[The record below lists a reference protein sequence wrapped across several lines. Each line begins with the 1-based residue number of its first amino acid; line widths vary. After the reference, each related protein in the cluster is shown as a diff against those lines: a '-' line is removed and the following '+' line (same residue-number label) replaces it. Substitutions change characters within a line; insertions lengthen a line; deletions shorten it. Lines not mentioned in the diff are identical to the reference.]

1 MATDDGTSS
10 GGGAGR
16 DENGGHADPVR
27 DLLLGL
33 ANQIDA
39 LAALFAGG
47 GHHGAASDDGTAA
60 GSPLAGYAAAFSAD
74 GPVGHALAGASGE
87 ITSLLTEIGDLI
99 SRLLAAVIAVL
110 EAIAEALRSSPAT
123 TTPPRH
129 YEPIAVRVSAPGARP
144 GGSDVRG
151 QTTSTGLHQ
160 EQ

>member
-10 GGGAGR
+10 GGGPGR
-16 DENGGHADPVR
+16 DDHGGHADPVR

-39 LAALFAGG
+39 LAALFAGAG
-47 GHHGAASDDGTAA
+47 GGSRTGGSDEREGDGAA
-60 GSPLAGYAAAFSAD
+60 GSPLAAYAAVFGAD

-87 ITSLLTEIGDLI
+87 ITSLLSEIGDLI
-99 SRLLAAVIAVL
+99 ARLLAAIIAVL

-123 TTPPRH
+123 ATAPRH
-129 YEPIAVRVSAPGARP
+129 YEPIAVRISAPRNE
-144 GGSDVRG
+144 
-151 QTTSTGLHQ
+151 TTTGPDQ